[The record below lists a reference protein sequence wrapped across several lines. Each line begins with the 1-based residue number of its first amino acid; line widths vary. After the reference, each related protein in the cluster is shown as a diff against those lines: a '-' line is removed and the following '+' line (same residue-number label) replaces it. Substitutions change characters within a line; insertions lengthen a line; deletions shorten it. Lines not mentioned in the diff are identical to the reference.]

1 MKINGLKSK
10 PALGSLLRSVQTEEY
25 RDFSCTAHMQAED
38 VFLDYR
44 PKTDENYPNRPYLLL
59 RGSCTKLTGN
69 LPYDVSELDLDSE
82 NSSDIEILYEF
93 SDEELSDLCS
103 KGLFNKDFKVPD
115 KFYSL
120 DYTMDV
126 NCDFEAFQTTNEKGE
141 NIPIIIYHINDSI
154 SREYSQNDFGES
166 FADYFESINKPVHK
180 QVSVQEQVEN
190 VPDYVIE
197 NELQADEDSYEDVH
211 EQEPEHYEQESE
223 YYEEEPEQILEERDE
238 DDYSLDANKDFV
250 ESQRYYE
257 PEEDKESHEEISE
270 ENHEEFS
277 DDYNNDFETLD
288 DASPEDNSEMEM

>member
-44 PKTDENYPNRPYLLL
+44 PKTDENYPNKPYLLL

-166 FADYFESINKPVHK
+166 FAEYFESINKPVHR

-197 NELQADEDSYEDVH
+197 NELQADENEMVADEKTENLYEDIQ
-211 EQEPEHYEQESE
+211 EQT
-223 YYEEEPEQILEERDE
+223 YEEEPEETLEESNE
-238 DDYSLDANKDFV
+238 DDYSLDANKDFA
-250 ESQRYYE
+250 ESQRYYK
-257 PEEDKESHEEISE
+257 PEEDKESYEEIQE
-270 ENHEEFS
+270 ELS
-277 DDYNNDFETLD
+277 DDYNNDDSGILSEEFSD
-288 DASPEDNSEMEM
+288 DSEMEI

>member
-166 FADYFESINKPVHK
+166 FAEYFESINKPVHR

-197 NELQADEDSYEDVH
+197 NELQADENEMVADEKTENLYEDLQ
-211 EQEPEHYEQESE
+211 EQT
-223 YYEEEPEQILEERDE
+223 YEEEPEETLEERDE
-238 DDYSLDANKDFV
+238 DDYSLGANEDFA

-257 PEEDKESHEEISE
+257 PEKSHEENSE
-270 ENHEEFS
+270 EPEREPEDYDNNDYETLS
-277 DDYNNDFETLD
+277 DD
-288 DASPEDNSEMEM
+288 SQEDEMEM

>member
-166 FADYFESINKPVHK
+166 FAEYFESINKPVHR

-197 NELQADEDSYEDVH
+197 NELQADENEMVADEKTENLYEDVQ
-211 EQEPEHYEQESE
+211 EQI
-223 YYEEEPEQILEERDE
+223 YEEEPEETLEESDE
-238 DDYSLDANKDFV
+238 DNYVLDANKGFA
-250 ESQRYYE
+250 ESQRYYK
-257 PEEDKESHEEISE
+257 PEEDKESHEEIQEELSE
-270 ENHEEFS
+270 EN
-277 DDYNNDFETLD
+277 NDEYLETLD
-288 DASPEDNSEMEM
+288 DASPEDDFEMEM

>member
-166 FADYFESINKPVHK
+166 FAEYFESINKPVHR

-197 NELQADEDSYEDVH
+197 NELQADENEMVADEKAENLYEDVQ
-211 EQEPEHYEQESE
+211 EQI
-223 YYEEEPEQILEERDE
+223 YEEEPEETLEESDE
-238 DDYSLDANKDFV
+238 DNYVLDANKGFA

-257 PEEDKESHEEISE
+257 PEEDKESHEE
-270 ENHEEFS
+270 NHEEFS
-277 DDYNNDFETLD
+277 DDYNNNDFETLD
-288 DASPEDNSEMEM
+288 DVSPEDDSEMEM

>member
-44 PKTDENYPNRPYLLL
+44 PRTDEEYPNRPYLLL
-59 RGSCTKLTGN
+59 RGSCTKLTGD
-69 LPYDVSELDLDSE
+69 LPYEVTELDLDAE

-166 FADYFESINKPVHK
+166 FAEYFESINKPVHR

-197 NELQADEDSYEDVH
+197 NELQADENEMVADEKTENLYEDLQ
-211 EQEPEHYEQESE
+211 EQT
-223 YYEEEPEQILEERDE
+223 YEEEPEETLEERDE
-238 DDYSLDANKDFV
+238 DDYSLDANKKFA
-250 ESQRYYE
+250 ESQRYHE
-257 PEEDKESHEEISE
+257 LEENSE
-270 ENHEEFS
+270 EYSEGNHEEP
-277 DDYNNDFETLD
+277 ERE
-288 DASPEDNSEMEM
+288 PEDYGNEVFEELNDDSQEDEMEI

>member
-166 FADYFESINKPVHK
+166 FAEYFESINKPVHR

-197 NELQADEDSYEDVH
+197 NELQADENEMVADEKAENLYEDVQ
-211 EQEPEHYEQESE
+211 EQI
-223 YYEEEPEQILEERDE
+223 YEEEPEETLEESDE
-238 DDYSLDANKDFV
+238 DNYVLDANKDFA

-257 PEEDKESHEEISE
+257 PEEDKESHEE
-270 ENHEEFS
+270 NHEEFS
-277 DDYNNDFETLD
+277 DDYNNNDFETLD
-288 DASPEDNSEMEM
+288 DVVPEDDSEMEM

>member
-166 FADYFESINKPVHK
+166 FAEYFESINKPIHK

-197 NELQADEDSYEDVH
+197 NELQADEDEMVADNSSYEDVH
-211 EQEPEHYEQESE
+211 EVHEEVYEDAPERT
-223 YYEEEPEQILEERDE
+223 LDERAE
-238 DDYSLDANKDFV
+238 DDYSLSINEDFA
-250 ESQRYYE
+250 ESQRYHE
-257 PEEDKESHEEISE
+257 SEESHEESSE
-270 ENHEEFS
+270 EYEEPET
-277 DDYNNDFETLD
+277 NDGNDEPFETLSD
-288 DASPEDNSEMEM
+288 DNPEDGMEM

>member
-59 RGSCTKLTGN
+59 RGSCIKLTGN

-166 FADYFESINKPVHK
+166 FAEYFESINKPVHR

-197 NELQADEDSYEDVH
+197 NELQADENEMVADEKTENLYEDLQ
-211 EQEPEHYEQESE
+211 EQT
-223 YYEEEPEQILEERDE
+223 YEEEPEETLEERDE
-238 DDYSLDANKDFV
+238 DDYSLSVNETFV
-250 ESQRYYE
+250 ESQKYYGS
-257 PEEDKESHEEISE
+257 EEDKESHEE
-270 ENHEEFS
+270 FS
-277 DDYNNDFETLD
+277 DDSNNNDFETLD
-288 DASPEDNSEMEM
+288 DVVPEDDSEMEI

>member
-166 FADYFESINKPVHK
+166 FAEYFESINKPVHR

-197 NELQADEDSYEDVH
+197 NELQADENEMVADEKAENLYEDVQ
-211 EQEPEHYEQESE
+211 EQI
-223 YYEEEPEQILEERDE
+223 YEEEPEETLEESDE
-238 DDYSLDANKDFV
+238 DNYVLDANKGFA

-257 PEEDKESHEEISE
+257 PEEDKESHEE
-270 ENHEEFS
+270 NHEEFS
-277 DDYNNDFETLD
+277 DDYNNNDFETLD
-288 DASPEDNSEMEM
+288 DASPEDDSEMEM

>member
-166 FADYFESINKPVHK
+166 FAEYFESINKPVHR

-197 NELQADEDSYEDVH
+197 NELQADENEMVADEKTENLYEDLQ
-211 EQEPEHYEQESE
+211 EQT
-223 YYEEEPEQILEERDE
+223 YEEEPEETLEESNE
-238 DDYSLDANKDFV
+238 DDYSLGANEDFIK
-250 ESQRYYE
+250 SQRYYE
-257 PEEDKESHEEISE
+257 SEEDKESHEEI
-270 ENHEEFS
+270 HEELS
-277 DDYNNDFETLD
+277 DDYNNNDFETLD
-288 DASPEDNSEMEM
+288 DVVPEDDSEMEM

>member
-166 FADYFESINKPVHK
+166 FAEYFESINKPVHR

-197 NELQADEDSYEDVH
+197 NELQADENEMVADEKAENLYEDVQ
-211 EQEPEHYEQESE
+211 EQI
-223 YYEEEPEQILEERDE
+223 YEEEPEETLEESDE
-238 DDYSLDANKDFV
+238 DNYVLDANKGFA
-250 ESQRYYE
+250 ESQRYYD
-257 PEEDKESHEEISE
+257 PEKDKESHEEIHE
-270 ENHEEFS
+270 ELSDDYNNNDSGILSEEFS
-277 DDYNNDFETLD
+277 DD
-288 DASPEDNSEMEM
+288 SEMEM

>member
-44 PKTDENYPNRPYLLL
+44 PKIDENYPNRPYLLL

-166 FADYFESINKPVHK
+166 FAEYFESINKPVHR

-197 NELQADEDSYEDVH
+197 NELQADENEMVADEKTENLYEDLQ
-211 EQEPEHYEQESE
+211 EQT
-223 YYEEEPEQILEERDE
+223 YEEEPEETLEESNE
-238 DDYSLDANKDFV
+238 DNYVLDANKDFA
-250 ESQRYYE
+250 ESQRYYK
-257 PEEDKESHEEISE
+257 PEEDKESHEEIQE
-270 ENHEEFS
+270 ELS
-277 DDYNNDFETLD
+277 DDYNNDDSGILSEEFSD
-288 DASPEDNSEMEM
+288 DSEMEM

>member
-59 RGSCTKLTGN
+59 RGSCIKLTGN

-166 FADYFESINKPVHK
+166 FAEYFESINKPVHR

-197 NELQADEDSYEDVH
+197 NELQADENEMVADEKTENLYEDIQ
-211 EQEPEHYEQESE
+211 EQTYEKEPEET
-223 YYEEEPEQILEERDE
+223 LEERDE
-238 DDYSLDANKDFV
+238 NDYSLGANKDFA
-250 ESQRYYE
+250 ESQRYHE
-257 PEEDKESHEEISE
+257 PEECSE
-270 ENHEEFS
+270 ENHEEPEREPEDYDNNDYETLS
-277 DDYNNDFETLD
+277 DD
-288 DASPEDNSEMEM
+288 SQEDEMEM

>member
-10 PALGSLLRSVQTEEY
+10 PALGSLLRSVQSEEY

-44 PKTDENYPNRPYLLL
+44 PKTDEKYPNRPYLLL
-59 RGSCTKLTGN
+59 RGSCTKLTGD
-69 LPYDVSELDLDSE
+69 LPYEVTELDLDAE

-103 KGLFNKDFKVPD
+103 KGLFNRDFKVPD

-126 NCDFEAFQTTNEKGE
+126 NCDFKAFQTTNEKGE

-166 FADYFESINKPVHK
+166 FAEYFESINKPIHK

-190 VPDYVIE
+190 VPNYVIE
-197 NELQADEDSYEDVH
+197 NELQADDEMVADNSSYEDVH
-211 EQEPEHYEQESE
+211 EEV
-223 YYEEEPEQILEERDE
+223 YEEEPKEILEERAE
-238 DDYSLDANKDFV
+238 DDFSLDANKDFA

-257 PEEDKESHEEISE
+257 PEKSHEENSE
-270 ENHEEFS
+270 EHEEPETN
-277 DDYNNDFETLD
+277 DYNDDIVPLD
-288 DASPEDNSEMEM
+288 DDNQEEEMEM

>member
-166 FADYFESINKPVHK
+166 FAEYFESINKPVHR

-197 NELQADEDSYEDVH
+197 NELQADENEMVADEKTENLYEDLQ
-211 EQEPEHYEQESE
+211 EQT
-223 YYEEEPEQILEERDE
+223 YEEEPEETLEESNE
-238 DDYSLDANKDFV
+238 DDYSLGANKDFA
-250 ESQRYYE
+250 ESQRYYK
-257 PEEDKESHEEISE
+257 PEEYKESHEEIQEELSE
-270 ENHEEFS
+270 EN
-277 DDYNNDFETLD
+277 NDEYLETLD
-288 DASPEDNSEMEM
+288 DASPEDDFEMEI